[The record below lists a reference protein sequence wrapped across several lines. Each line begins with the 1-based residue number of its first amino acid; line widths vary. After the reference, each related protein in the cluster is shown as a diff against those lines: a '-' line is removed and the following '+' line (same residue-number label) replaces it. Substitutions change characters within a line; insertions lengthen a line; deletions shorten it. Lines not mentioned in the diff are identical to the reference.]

1 LRELPKT
8 GVTYAGRKASQI
20 PDFTPYSPAGL
31 GIAAALGG

>member
-8 GVTYAGRKASQI
+8 GVIYAARKTNQT
-20 PDFTPYSPAGL
+20 PDFIPYSPAGL